1 MKIPLV
7 AATRFRKDER
17 GATAVEFGLVAL
29 PFFAILL
36 YAIEIALVFLF
47 NSNLDA
53 AVRNAS
59 RAIMTGAA
67 QAAGVYTVAKF
78 QSTYLCPK
86 TGTSIIG
93 SFIDCS
99 KLIVDVRVVTAFSGA
114 DLTNDFYKT
123 PTTNQ
128 FCPGAP
134 GAITVVRVAYP
145 MPSFLPLLRIGGTTS
160 GGVNTSG
167 LVNDVPN
174 NPGWKHLL
182 IGTSIFQAEP
192 YPGAGYSKPA
202 GC

>member
-1 MKIPLV
+1 MNLSRLV
-7 AATRFRKDER
+7 PARFRKDEK
-17 GATAVEFGLVAL
+17 GATAVEFGLVII
-29 PFFAILL
+29 PFLAILL
-36 YAIEIALVFLF
+36 YTIEIALVFLF

-67 QAAGVYTVAKF
+67 QAAGVYTVASF

-86 TGTSIIG
+86 TGVSIIG
-93 SFIDCS
+93 SFIDCT
-99 KLIVDVRVVTAFSGA
+99 KLIVDVRVVTAFTAA
-114 DLTNDFYKT
+114 DLSNDFYKT

-134 GAITVVRVAYP
+134 GAITVVRAAYP
-145 MPSFLPLLRIGGTTS
+145 MPSLLPLVQIGGTGS

-167 LVNDVPN
+167 LVNDVPG

-192 YPGAGYSKPA
+192 YPGGSYTKPA